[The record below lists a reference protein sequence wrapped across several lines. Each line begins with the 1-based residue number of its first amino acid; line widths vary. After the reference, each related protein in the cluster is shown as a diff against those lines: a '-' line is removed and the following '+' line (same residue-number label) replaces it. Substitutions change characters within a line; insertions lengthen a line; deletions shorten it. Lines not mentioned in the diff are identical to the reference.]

1 MYRLAI
7 GMLGVRGRLWEKSVY
22 KASDISIQKKNLT
35 KSLDSPLV
43 YKFLPHQQEQ
53 GIWVA

>member
-7 GMLGVRGRLWEKSVY
+7 GMLGVRDRLWEKSVY
-22 KASDISIQKKNLT
+22 KASDISIQKKDLT